1 MDILDSIDS
10 KIFSRQDP
18 SCSENCLKIEN
29 SIQWQ
34 CRITPR
40 YLQEIKFNG
49 KFNFSSSRLL
59 PPSFF
64 ITFTSFSILFLGIIA
79 QLGQLFYE
87 VDFDITKS
95 VISKDIFWHNFL
107 KIRKSFNN
115 VVQFQENLK
124 DILWNSRRM
133 ELHVC
138 NSINILATLRIV
150 LLLLGYNLELGASQY
165 LQEAPPFISV
175 SLWFC

>member
-1 MDILDSIDS
+1 MKSVLAWSEITSNNSNFIETFLFSFNWNLKKYILWLENYFNSIFIIDSSEKTLSKLDILDSIDS
-10 KIFSRQDP
+10 KRFNTQDP

-49 KFNFSSSRLL
+49 KFNFSRLL

-79 QLGQLFYE
+79 QWGQFFYE

-95 VISKDIFWHNFL
+95 VIWKDIFWHNLL

-115 VVQFQENLK
+115 VV
-124 DILWNSRRM
+124 
-133 ELHVC
+133 
-138 NSINILATLRIV
+138 
-150 LLLLGYNLELGASQY
+150 
-165 LQEAPPFISV
+165 
-175 SLWFC
+175 

>member
-1 MDILDSIDS
+1 MNILDSIDS
-10 KIFSRQDP
+10 KRFNSQDP

-49 KFNFSSSRLL
+49 KFNFSRLL
-59 PPSFF
+59 PPPFF

-79 QLGQLFYE
+79 QWGQLFYE

-95 VISKDIFWHNFL
+95 VISKDIFWHNLL
-107 KIRKSFNN
+107 KFIYCEK
-115 VVQFQENLK
+115 
-124 DILWNSRRM
+124 
-133 ELHVC
+133 
-138 NSINILATLRIV
+138 ATKFCEIFT
-150 LLLLGYNLELGASQY
+150 LLLTGTTLVCQ
-165 LQEAPPFISV
+165 IDV
-175 SLWFC
+175 